1 MTVLLDESV
10 PRLIKIR
17 LSQFEIKTV
26 QEMGWTGIKN
36 GDLIARAENQFD
48 AFITADKNL
57 RYQQNLS
64 ARKLAVILLP
74 TNRVPDVI
82 ALLPAIELSL
92 KTAQPGAFL
101 EIPGSVKKRKG

>member
-10 PRLIKIR
+10 PRLIKTR

-36 GDLIARAENQFD
+36 GDLIKRAENQFD
-48 AFITADKNL
+48 IFITADKNL
-57 RYQQNLS
+57 HYQQNLA

-74 TNRVPDVI
+74 TNRVADLI
-82 ALLPAIELSL
+82 ALLPTIELSL
-92 KTAQPGAFL
+92 KTAKPGAFL
-101 EIPGSVKKRKG
+101 EIAGK

>member
-1 MTVLLDESV
+1 MIVLLDESV
-10 PRLIKIR
+10 PRLIKTR
-17 LSQFEIKTV
+17 LSQFAIKTV

-36 GDLIARAENQFD
+36 GDLIKRADDQFD

-57 RYQQNLS
+57 RYQQNL
-64 ARKLAVILLP
+64 AAQKLAVILLP

-92 KTAQPGAFL
+92 KTAKPGAFAEL
-101 EIPGSVKKRKG
+101 